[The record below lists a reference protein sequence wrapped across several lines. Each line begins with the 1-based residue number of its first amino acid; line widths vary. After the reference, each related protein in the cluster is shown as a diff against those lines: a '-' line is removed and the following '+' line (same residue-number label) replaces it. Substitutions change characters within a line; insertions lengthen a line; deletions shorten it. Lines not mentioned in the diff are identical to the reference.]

1 MTENNSITNVRNL
14 IQIDQEIL
22 DNISVLLEE
31 EAGESVKNI
40 FASLHP
46 ADIAEI
52 INRIKIDEA
61 IYAFKLLTTE
71 VAGEVVI
78 ELDEDLREKILRE
91 IEPGKIADIVDEL
104 DSDDAVDIVSDL
116 PKDVAVHVLDNIDKE
131 YSDDVKE
138 LLKYREDSA
147 GGIMSTD
154 FISVPSDATVKDA
167 IEQVRLNADEFEHIY
182 HIYVLNEEKKLL
194 GFVLLKSLLLH
205 PLDAKVKSIMEDE
218 LLTVNPELDQEEV
231 ANLMEK
237 YDLVT
242 IPVINSQGVM
252 LGRITIDDVVDVI
265 HEEAAEDI
273 QKFAGLSEEEEMSH
287 SSFKISRNRLPWL
300 LVALVGELVSAM
312 VLSNFQA
319 SIEKILIAS
328 FFIPIVMAMGGSSGT
343 QAAIVM
349 VRRLGNQE
357 IFIKE
362 AFKKIGKEFAV
373 AVINGL
379 VCGLL
384 LLAATHYLFRAEVL
398 FSVVL
403 SSTLLIIMIFATIVG
418 AMVPVILK
426 RFGADPAIA
435 TGPFVTTMNDIFS
448 LTVYLT
454 VISHFL
460 IVS

>member
-1 MTENNSITNVRNL
+1 MVESNNITNVKNL

-52 INRIKIDEA
+52 INHIKLDEA
-61 IYAFKLLTTE
+61 IYAFNLLTTE

-78 ELDEDLREKILRE
+78 ELDEDLREKILRG

-116 PKDVAVHVLDNIDKE
+116 PEDVAFHVLDNIDKE

-182 HIYVLNEEKKLL
+182 HIYVINSVEKLL
-194 GFVLLKSLLLH
+194 GFVLLKSLLLN
-205 PLDAKVKSIMEDE
+205 PLDTKVKSIMEDE

-242 IPVINSQGVM
+242 IPVINSEGVM

-357 IFIKE
+357 IFINE
-362 AFKKIGKEFAV
+362 AFKKIGKEFVV
-373 AVINGL
+373 ALINGL

-418 AMVPVILK
+418 AMVPVVLK

-448 LTVYLT
+448 LTVYLSI
-454 VISHFL
+454 VSHFL
-460 IVS
+460 IIS